1 MSGDRRPIRVVGF
14 SGYLGDRFSAFDE
27 AMACEDVDVLVGDY
41 LAEFTLAALS
51 ASRGRR
57 SGFVDYFL
65 AQLAPHVRQIAALGR
80 KVVVNAGGFDPAG
93 LADAVRALVDE
104 QGAALRV
111 AHVEGD
117 DIIGELDEL
126 ARAGHDLR
134 NLDTGEALAE
144 WGHAPSSAHA
154 YLGGWGIAAA
164 LEAGADIVV
173 CGRVTD
179 ASLTVGPSAW
189 WHAWSAADWDRLAG
203 AVVAGH
209 IIECTAHAVGG
220 NFSGFK
226 EIPDV
231 LEPGMPIAEIAAD
244 GSSVITKHRDHG
256 GAVTTDTVTA
266 QLVYEIQGP
275 VYLNPDVTVHL
286 EGVRL
291 EQIGP
296 DQVAVHGATGSP
308 PPPTT
313 KVSLFA
319 HAGYQAVMTVYVT
332 GIDADEKIDLLR
344 AQVEALVPDVAALE
358 ITPLGVA
365 AENPASQWQA
375 TIPVRII
382 ATAPTREPLE
392 PRNFAG
398 RIMSLYLS
406 SYPGFY
412 HDTGAQPPA
421 GPRARI
427 AYWPAVLAADAVRHQ
442 VVLDSGERVS
452 IGRPPQTETI
462 AQPLHAEPA
471 GAVGGAGPTRVAAL
485 GTVAYA
491 RAGDKG
497 ANSNVGIWT
506 RDERAWPWLRDTLTT
521 QRLRELAPELSGLEI
536 IRHEFPHLRAVHFV
550 LRGLLAPA
558 GSSNLRVDQVGKAV
572 GEYLR
577 AKQLPIPIALL
588 EPQEALSAR

>member
-1 MSGDRRPIRVVGF
+1 MTRPIRIVGF
-14 SGYLGDRFSAFDE
+14 SGYLGDRFSAFEE

-51 ASRGRR
+51 ARRDRR

-65 AQLAPHVRQIAALGR
+65 AQLAPHVDRIAALGR

-93 LADAVRALVDE
+93 LADEVRRLAGD
-104 QGAALRV
+104 LRV

-117 DIIGELDEL
+117 DILGELDTL

-134 NLDTGEALAE
+134 NLDSGEPLAE
-144 WGHAPSSAHA
+144 WGHTPLSAHA

-179 ASLTVGPSAW
+179 ASLTVGPAAW
-189 WHAWSAADWDRLAG
+189 WHGWSANDWDRLAG

-209 IIECTAHAVGG
+209 IIECTAHATGG
-220 NFSGFK
+220 NFSGFR

-231 LEPGMPIAEIAAD
+231 LVPAVPIAEVAAD
-244 GSSVITKHRDHG
+244 GSSVITKHPEHG

-275 VYLNPDVTVHL
+275 RYLNPDVTVDL

-291 EQIGP
+291 EQITP
-296 DQVAVHGATGSP
+296 DRVAVDGATGAP
-308 PPPTT
+308 PSPTT
-313 KVSLFA
+313 KVALFA
-319 HAGYQAVMTVYVT
+319 HVGYQAVMNVYVT
-332 GIDADEKIDLLR
+332 GIDAAAKIDLLR
-344 AQVEALVPDVAALE
+344 TQVEAMVTGVTELE

-365 AENPASQWQA
+365 AENPASQWEA
-375 TIPVRII
+375 TIPVRIM

-392 PRNFAG
+392 PATFAG
-398 RIMSLYLS
+398 RIMGLYLS

-412 HDTGAQPPA
+412 HDTAAPPA
-421 GPRARI
+421 ATGPRPRVD
-427 AYWPAVLAADAVRHQ
+427 YWPAVLDIEAVRHEA
-442 VVLDSGERVS
+442 VLDDGER
-452 IGRPPQTETI
+452 IAIAPPPET
-462 AQPLHAEPA
+462 APAAGQPVHAEPA
-471 GAVGGAGPTRVAAL
+471 GAANGAGETRVAAL
-485 GTVAYA
+485 GSVAYA

-497 ANSNVGIWT
+497 ANSNVGIWA

-521 QRLRELAPELSGLEI
+521 ERLRELAPEFGELDI
-536 IRHEFPHLRAVHFV
+536 VRHEFPHLRAVHFV
-550 LRGLLAPA
+550 LRGLLAPG

-577 AKQLPIPIALL
+577 SKQLPIPVALL
-588 EPQEALSAR
+588 EPEAALSAR